1 MTAFGASHCASRMF
15 KKTPAIDVAGSA

>member
-15 KKTPAIDVAGSA
+15 KKTPAIDVAGSG